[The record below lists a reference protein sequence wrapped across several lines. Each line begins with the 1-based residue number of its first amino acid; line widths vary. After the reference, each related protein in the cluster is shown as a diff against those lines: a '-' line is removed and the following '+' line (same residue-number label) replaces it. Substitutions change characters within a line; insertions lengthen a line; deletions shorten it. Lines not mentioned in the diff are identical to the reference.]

1 MGLKKHIPFF
11 LCLIIAQI
19 SFSQDATLTGT
30 RLIDSL
36 FSISSFAKADSAIR
50 QHIAEL
56 KSNKQIDSLIDYTY
70 YVGKIKLELSNTEQ
84 ATMAVTIFAE
94 EIKSKTEAP
103 HSLRQLYL
111 ELATFYELIGNPQK
125 AYEHN
130 IEALNYTSKM
140 EEATGADFGLVH
152 SNLGTYAKRSGNLS
166 LALFHHRKALKY
178 YESYPGSSKESIY
191 ITFNSLGGMMWFSS
205 KIDSALYYYHEAEN
219 ILKELEQTPINKYY
233 RPAMLNN
240 NIAAIYGSQGNV
252 DKAMEAMKSTI
263 NNWEAFFS
271 SDANDYKK
279 ESGKTSYYQAIENYA
294 GIYKDLGNYQ
304 KARDLLAYSYQE
316 KKKYFGADNPELFK
330 AKILMGQIYLALK
343 DYKVADDFLNA
354 GIAHI
359 ERIPGAFYFWEA
371 DAHYYKAT
379 ISEALGK
386 TEMAAAHYEKA
397 QILYDKALQGAYDE
411 IYLEFIIKSSYFYA
425 KNGDREKALNMAN
438 KTYDYIKE
446 NQGEKTLFEF
456 QQVLNLGEIYFVLGD
471 YELALEKSNLSLSL
485 LKNRMF
491 SGKTALDSTFIIF
504 EKPQA
509 ILLKVKSEY
518 QLNKKRDTIFLKET
532 LKEIQD
538 ALSILEQRKPF
549 LGDDNNLSI
558 LIADNNSIFEFAK
571 TLALELYTRTNTEK
585 YLNIVFTIHESS
597 LYNRIRAGLN
607 TKSSISYK
615 NLPAKILAKEK
626 SLKEELNSALNKQ
639 ESLDLFFEANTK
651 WKNFLNTLKI
661 DYPNYYRL
669 QYASIAESFDNIW
682 PESHTYGTENTTI
695 VRYLFVSDTLYALVI
710 GQHGKDLFQLEQSDL
725 VAQIEIVNDGSLA
738 FEKNSGVL
746 YGLYSSLWKPIESS
760 INTEHVIII
769 PDRELFNLSFEVLTH
784 EQIESHHDL
793 ADNSLLSRHVISY
806 NYSLLLIDKEKGITD
821 FNDNFVAFV
830 PEFNDKMKEDYKISI
845 SDSLSIDKTYL
856 SLLPQP
862 FCIDIAKSSAK
873 LFDGT
878 SFLNENSTKPVFK
891 NNAKEH
897 KIIHIGTHAESNNLC
912 PELSRLIFAK
922 PTGESNIEHDNSL
935 FIYEIYDYNL
945 TSNLTILTACET
957 GKPTY
962 QPGEGMIS
970 LAHAFNY
977 AGSESIL
984 TSLWKIDEQSSAKI
998 VELFYHQLAKGL
1010 SKDKALQLAKLEYL
1024 NSEDGRTLS
1033 PQYWA
1038 GLILIGDTSPISI
1051 STSSNWMI
1059 WLFGVLILLGFG
1071 FYIIRKKYL

>member
-1 MGLKKHIPFF
+1 MELKNHIAF
-11 LCLIIAQI
+11 LFCIIIVQFSFGQDVQI
-19 SFSQDATLTGT
+19 SGT
-30 RLIDSL
+30 KLVDNYLSNQEFI
-36 FSISSFAKADSAIR
+36 KADSALQ

-56 KSNKQIDSLIDYTY
+56 KSKQLIDSLIDYTY
-70 YVGKIKLELSNTEQ
+70 YVGKVKLELSNAAK
-84 ATMAVTIFAE
+84 ATMAVTKFADG
-94 EIKSKTEAP
+94 IKSRTSTP

-111 ELATFYELIGNPQK
+111 ELASFYELIGNPQK
-125 AYEHN
+125 AYELD
-130 IEALNYTSKM
+130 IEALMYTSKM
-140 EEATGADFGLVH
+140 EAATGEDFGLVH

-166 LALFHHRKALKY
+166 LALYHHRKALKY

-191 ITFNSLGGMMWFSS
+191 VTYNSLGGMMWFSS

-219 ILKELEQTPINKYY
+219 ILTKLEQTPINKYY

-240 NIAAIYGSQGNV
+240 NIAAIYSSQGNV
-252 DKAMEAMKSTI
+252 EKAMEAMKSTI
-263 NNWEAFFS
+263 NNWEAFFA
-271 SDANDYKK
+271 SDAKDYKK

-294 GIYKDLGNYQ
+294 GIYKDLGDYQ
-304 KARDLLAYSYQE
+304 KAKDLLSYAYQE
-316 KKKYFGADNPELFK
+316 KKKNFEADSPELFK
-330 AKILMGQIYLALK
+330 AKILMGQIHLALK
-343 DYKVADDFLNA
+343 DYKLADEFLDA

-359 ERIPGAFYFWEA
+359 ERIPGAFSFWEA

-379 ISEALGK
+379 IGEVLGK
-386 TEMAAAHYEKA
+386 TELATLHYE
-397 QILYDKALQGAYDE
+397 KALQGAYDE

-425 KNGDREKALNMAN
+425 KNGDRDKALKMAN
-438 KTYDYIKE
+438 KTYDYIVE

-456 QQVLNLGEIYFVLGD
+456 QQVLNLGEIYYVLGD
-471 YELALEKSNLSLSL
+471 YKLALEKSKLSLSL

-491 SGKTALDSTFIIF
+491 TGNSALDSTFIIF

-518 QLNKKRDTIFLKET
+518 QLNKKKDTIFLKEA
-532 LKEIQD
+532 LKEIQE
-538 ALSILEQRKPF
+538 AISILEQRKPYI
-549 LGDDNNLSI
+549 GEDNNLSI

-571 TLALELYTRTNTEK
+571 TLALELYSRTNGEK
-585 YLNIVFTIHESS
+585 YLNIVFSIHESS
-597 LYNRIRAGLN
+597 LYNRIRARLS
-607 TKSSISYK
+607 TRASMSYK
-615 NLPAKILAKEK
+615 NLPDRVLEQEK
-626 SLKEELNSALNKQ
+626 SIKEELKNALNKQ
-639 ESLDLFFEANTK
+639 KSLDLFFEANTK
-651 WKNFLNTLKI
+651 WKNFLNTLKR

-669 QYASIAESFDNIW
+669 FYASIAESLDNIW
-682 PESHTYGTENTTI
+682 PESHTYGAENTTI
-695 VRYLFVSDTLYALVI
+695 VRYIFVNDMLYALVI
-710 GQHGKDLFQLEQSDL
+710 GPDSKSLFQLEQSDL
-725 VAQIEIVNDGSLA
+725 AAQIDTVNNGSLA
-738 FEKNSGVL
+738 FGKISDVIYKL
-746 YGLYSSLWKPIESS
+746 YGSLWKPFDNS

-769 PDRELFNLSFEVLTH
+769 PDRELFNLSFEVLTP
-784 EQIESHHDL
+784 ERIQSHHDL
-793 ADNSLLSRHVISY
+793 AGNSLLSKYYISY
-806 NYSLLLIDKEKGITD
+806 NYSLLLIDKGGGNKE

-845 SDSLSIDKTYL
+845 LDSLSIDKTYL
-856 SLLPQP
+856 TLLPQP
-862 FCIDIAKSSAK
+862 FCLDLAKTSAE

-878 SFLNENSTKPVFK
+878 SFLNENSTKQIFK

-897 KIIHIGTHAESNNLC
+897 KIIHIGTHAESNNLS

-922 PTGESNIEHDNSL
+922 PTGENTIEDDNYL
-935 FIYEIYDYNL
+935 FIYEIYDFNL
-945 TSNLTILTACET
+945 TSNLTILSACET

-998 VELFYHQLAKGL
+998 VALFYHQLSKGL
-1010 SKDKALQLAKLEYL
+1010 TKDKALQLAKLDYL

-1051 STSSNWMI
+1051 STSRTWFI
-1059 WLFGVLILLGFG
+1059 WLFGALILVGLS
-1071 FYIIRKKYL
+1071 FYLIRKKHF